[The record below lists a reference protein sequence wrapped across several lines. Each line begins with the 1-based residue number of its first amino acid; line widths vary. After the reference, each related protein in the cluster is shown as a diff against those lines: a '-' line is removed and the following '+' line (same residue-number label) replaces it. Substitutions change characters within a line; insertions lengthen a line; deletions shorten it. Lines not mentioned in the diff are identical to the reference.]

1 MVRHSGR
8 FVAYYRVSTD
18 RQGESELGIASQ
30 KKAVADYLNGGPWT
44 LGGEFVEVE
53 SGKRTSNRPQLKAAI
68 QACRKWKATLL
79 IAKLDRLS
87 RNVAFIASLLDSNIK
102 FVCCDMPEADKTF
115 LQMLAV
121 FAEWERE
128 KISERTKAALAAKAA
143 ALAKEGKRLGGPK
156 AGREAGAIGWKVNKK
171 AADEFRDQVLPTI
184 EAIRAK
190 GASLNEIAAELNR
203 CNIRTARAETYRRKS
218 GGEYPRWT
226 ATSVRRIL
234 NRPTA

>member
-18 RQGESELGIASQ
+18 RQGESGLGITGQ
-30 KKAVADYLNGGPWT
+30 KKAVADYLNDGPWT
-44 LGGEFVEVE
+44 LGGEYVEVE

-68 QACRKWKATLL
+68 QACRKYRATLL

-143 ALAKEGKRLGGPK
+143 ALAKEGKKLGGPK
-156 AGREAGAIGWKVNKK
+156 AGREAGAIGWKANKK
-171 AADEFRDQVLPTI
+171 AADEFR
-184 EAIRAK
+184 AK
-190 GASLNEIAAELNR
+190 GASLNDIATELNR

-218 GGEYPRWT
+218 GGEYPKWT
-226 ATSVRRIL
+226 ATAVRRIL

>member
-18 RQGESELGIASQ
+18 RQGESGLGITGQ

-44 LGGEFVEVE
+44 LGGEFVEIE
-53 SGKRTSNRPQLKAAI
+53 FGQAHEQSAA
-68 QACRKWKATLL
+68 
-79 IAKLDRLS
+79 AKGRH
-87 RNVAFIASLLDSNIK
+87 ASLQEVQGYAPNRQARPAEPQRRLHCLAARLNIK

-143 ALAKEGKRLGGPK
+143 ALAKEGKKLGGPK
-156 AGREAGAIGWKVNKK
+156 AGREAGAIGWEANKK

-190 GASLNEIAAELNR
+190 G
-203 CNIRTARAETYRRKS
+203 RR
-218 GGEYPRWT
+218 
-226 ATSVRRIL
+226 
-234 NRPTA
+234 